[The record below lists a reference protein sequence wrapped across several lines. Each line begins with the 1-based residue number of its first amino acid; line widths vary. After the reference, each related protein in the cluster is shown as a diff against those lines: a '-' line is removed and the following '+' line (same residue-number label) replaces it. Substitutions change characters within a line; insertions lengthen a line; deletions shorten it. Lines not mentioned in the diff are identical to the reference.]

1 MILLV
6 ICKICTKALTFN
18 SDLLLRIYTRGSDL
32 ECGKYFAIEVF
43 ITALAV
49 RSENKE
55 LGTSLTVLWLRLPAS
70 HAEDSGSILGLGLR
84 SHGLCDVAKIILLK
98 KKRKQGGKLDAHHY
112 RINYR
117 GMII

>member
-1 MILLV
+1 M
-6 ICKICTKALTFN
+6 
-18 SDLLLRIYTRGSDL
+18 
-32 ECGKYFAIEVF
+32 F

-70 HAEDSGSILGLGLR
+70 SAEDSGSILGWGLR
-84 SHGLCDVAKIILLK
+84 SYGLYDVAKKILFK